1 MAIAVVPISLWIT
14 IFSKEILFL
23 WTQDP
28 EIAKAASGALSV
40 IAIGTL
46 CNAFMNMPYALQLA
60 YGYIRLGLWQNI
72 LTVIIIAP
80 LTWYLATHY
89 GLSAAAVPWL
99 LVNAS
104 SVLINPFLMH
114 KYLSLPGLW
123 QWYGKSVFGPTLIS
137 AGVMSLSSFY
147 WIRNFNQ
154 QFLMIAI
161 LSIILG
167 SSFIA
172 TLIFT
177 KFISPKK
184 I

>member
-1 MAIAVVPISLWIT
+1 
-14 IFSKEILFL
+14 
-23 WTQDP
+23 
-28 EIAKAASGALSV
+28 
-40 IAIGTL
+40 
-46 CNAFMNMPYALQLA
+46 
-60 YGYIRLGLWQNI
+60 
-72 LTVIIIAP
+72 
-80 LTWYLATHY
+80 
-89 GLSAAAVPWL
+89 
-99 LVNAS
+99 
-104 SVLINPFLMH
+104 MH